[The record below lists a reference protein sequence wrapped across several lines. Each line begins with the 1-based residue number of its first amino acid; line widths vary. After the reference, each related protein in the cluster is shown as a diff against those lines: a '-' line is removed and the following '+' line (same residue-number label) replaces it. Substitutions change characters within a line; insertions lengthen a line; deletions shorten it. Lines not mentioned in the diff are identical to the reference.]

1 MESHFLNN
9 LLMENSEKTLIEQVK
24 QGNIKAFNQ
33 LYRNYKDIVYNAA
46 YFVVKNKDV
55 ADDIT
60 SIVFTKAWY
69 KKETFVDNI
78 SLKMW
83 LKTIATNS
91 AIDYIRRTKKEKLN
105 TYIDDENSFIQV
117 RGTESSPEEKMLASE
132 KLDIVLGLIPKMK
145 KKYRDILT
153 YRIEGNSYKQIAKLL
168 DSNEITIKSDLNK
181 ARQHL
186 RKLYE
191 QIV

>member
-1 MESHFLNN
+1 
-9 LLMENSEKTLIEQVK
+9 MENSEKTLIEQVK

>member
-1 MESHFLNN
+1 
-9 LLMENSEKTLIEQVK
+9 MENSEKTLIDQVK
-24 QGNIKAFNQ
+24 QGNIRAFNK
-33 LYRNYKDIVYNAA
+33 LYNTYKDVVYNAA

-69 KKETFVDNI
+69 KRDTFVDNI

-91 AIDYIRRTKKEKLN
+91 AIDYIRRTKKEQLN
-105 TYIDDENSFIQV
+105 AYIDDEDSFIQV
-117 RGTESSPEEKMLASE
+117 RETDNSPEEELLAKE
-132 KLDIVLGLIPKMK
+132 KLNIVLGLIPKMK
-145 KKYRDILT
+145 KKYREVLT
-153 YRIEGNSYKQIAKLL
+153 YKIEGKSYKQIAELL
-168 DSNEITIKSDLNK
+168 GSNEIAVKSDLNK

-186 RKLYE
+186 RKLY
-191 QIV
+191 QNIV